1 MKTDDLIVMLASEA
15 GPVESRVWQRRYAL
29 ALGAGIIAAA
39 LLLVVMLNVRP
50 DIAEVAMRP
59 SFWAKLAFPGALAIG
74 ALVAAI
80 RLSRPGVALGRVS
93 SMLVAPVLVVWL
105 LAAVQLA
112 RAEPGGRSVLIW
124 GETWA
129 SCPLYVALL
138 SVPTFIALLWVMK
151 TLAPTRLALAGA
163 SAGLLAGAVGAVAY
177 ALYCPETG
185 VAFLGIWYLVGMLIP
200 TALGAVLGPR
210 LLRW

>member
-1 MKTDDLIVMLASEA
+1 MKTDDLIAMLASEA
-15 GPVESRVWQRRYAL
+15 VPVESRVWQRRYGL
-29 ALGAGIIAAA
+29 ALCAGVIGAA
-39 LLLVVMLNVRP
+39 LLLMITLNVRP
-50 DIAEVAMRP
+50 DIAEVVMQP
-59 SFWAKLAFPGALAIG
+59 SFWAKLAFPGALAAG

-80 RLSRPGVALGRVS
+80 RLSRPGGALGRVS
-93 SMLVAPVLVVWL
+93 SMLAAPVLVVWL
-105 LAAVQLA
+105 LAAIQLA
-112 RAEPGGRSVLIW
+112 RTEPGGRSVLIW

-138 SVPTFIALLWVMK
+138 SVPAFIALLWVMK

-163 SAGLLAGAVGAVAY
+163 SAGLLAGAVGAAAY

-185 VAFLGIWYLVGMLIP
+185 VAFLGIWYLAGMLIP
-200 TALGAVLGPR
+200 TTLGAIIGPR